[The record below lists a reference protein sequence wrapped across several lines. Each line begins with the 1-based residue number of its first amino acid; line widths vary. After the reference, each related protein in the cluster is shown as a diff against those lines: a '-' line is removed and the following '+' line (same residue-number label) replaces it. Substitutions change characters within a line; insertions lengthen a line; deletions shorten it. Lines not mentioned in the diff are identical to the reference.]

1 MKQSPASAVKLRSF
15 VTLNRAARL
24 KQHMGRSGYHSVATA
39 DPDLDWWV
47 LLCYWLV
54 KPMTGLRPEIIYTF
68 WSRITASASLSR
80 WITLMKAMKDIFRRV
95 SANKT
100 SYSDQKFYSW
110 NVPLC
115 LSRPKRVFQAKALT
129 FIYPNQVFFV
139 PEPNQKIQAEKKLPT
154 FILGLQQ
161 QHETMLF
168 FFISTCDSCL
178 TSLSSWLFS
187 DCQIHN
193 PTHPMGPI
201 LKLIQWHINWILG
214 AN

>member
-110 NVPLC
+110 NVLLC
-115 LSRPKRVFQAKALT
+115 LSRPKRVFQAKAFKLLFTLT
-129 FIYPNQVFFV
+129 RCFLCLNLTRRYRQRRNC
-139 PEPNQKIQAEKKLPT
+139 
-154 FILGLQQ
+154 
-161 QHETMLF
+161 QHLFWGCNNNMRQCF
-168 FFISTCDSCL
+168 FFS
-178 TSLSSWLFS
+178 SLHVIRVSPVF
-187 DCQIHN
+187 
-193 PTHPMGPI
+193 HPDYFQTAKCITWP
-201 LKLIQWHINWILG
+201 IQWVQY
-214 AN
+214 